1 MDAGEMDYSYG
12 AGYCRHG
19 RGKDPSLRSDG
30 RRNERKQESGQ
41 PECPAGKITHT
52 KIETHPCPALMERQ
66 VHKIHATPEYQ
77 KGQKDHPNH
86 PKIFAVDLRFMIA

>member
-41 PECPAGKITHT
+41 PECRPKITHT

-66 VHKIHATPEYQ
+66 VHKNPRPPPVR
-77 KGQKDHPNH
+77 KGADDP
-86 PKIFAVDLRFMIA
+86 